1 MESISNIL
9 KNIFNPIEPLEEI
22 YIKINDKVPVVYDKL
37 GEKFTLDNTLNDVRN
52 QLSDEDEIIRI
63 QDNMNFCSPSGI
75 ILRDSESNKLL
86 KDVLFKDNILK
97 IIKLSNINKNVIL
110 EKCKLKY
117 GINMTDEGPKIA
129 NTIALDFSQ
138 DTNIIMEELSIFT
151 EKTDN
156 KTYENSFE
164 DFLGKNLIA
173 DIKASIE
180 FLHSSIGFG
189 VSHEYSSTDTNNTK
203 FSSTHEIMLLPKY
216 IFEIGNV
223 KPTEEFKTEVEL
235 ALNSD
240 RPIEKFKNIC
250 EKYGEFIAHKVKIG
264 GKVQTISYSNASN
277 LKLDKLKNWS
287 ANGKLGSEIVGG
299 VNFGYSMNQGIN
311 EYSSISSVKTYTR
324 VYGGDKSN
332 FRQNNIDSW
341 RDSLNDYESW
351 CAIEYDDLVHIFDL
365 LDPELRH
372 KVIKKTYNEKILYST
387 KDSVEFTML
396 PHDYSYCHKLKIPS
410 DLMLNLKEYK
420 IFASQGDKISTRVIY
435 TSDSSAI
442 VVLHRISESK
452 RKQSKSFNLQIGWI
466 IVGHPK
472 SFKYECHDWH
482 ITHSCEEYVKN
493 WEKKS
498 ISIYQFDEIRN
509 HSLLATCAQRIPQ
522 QSEIIPI
529 KSKLATGVHFCYESQ
544 QLKACYFIY
553 DLESMKCFKQNN
565 HPELSDLIIHC
576 SIVRQNSSINNLQ
589 LDKKIRLS
597 FHRKPYILYNISEHN
612 IPLWTHDR
620 LTFVNILQNANACPN
635 NCNAGFIILSPNPK
649 YLEFSQN
656 NLKDLKD
663 LEISYFCLAPLI
675 KSYIQN

>member
-1 MESISNIL
+1 MQEPKFYIKQFKFRSSYPKINTNKTFLFCHGINFQISNFI
-9 KNIFNPIEPLEEI
+9 KNIFNPIEPLDEISIKEI
-22 YIKINDKVPVVYDKL
+22 YIKINGKDPVVYDKL
-37 GEKFTLDNTLNDVRN
+37 GEKFTLDNTLNEVRN

-97 IIKLSNINKNVIL
+97 IIKLSNVNKNVIL

-138 DTNIIMEELSIFT
+138 ETNIIMEELSIFT

-164 DFLGKNLIA
+164 DFLCKNLIA
-173 DIKASIE
+173 DVKASIE

-189 VSHEYSSTDTNNTK
+189 VSHESSSTNANNTK

-216 IFEIGNV
+216 TFEICNV

-240 RPIEKFKNIC
+240 RPKEKFKNIC

-264 GKVQTISYSNASN
+264 GKIQTISYSNASN

-287 ANGKLGSEIVGG
+287 ANGKL
-299 VNFGYSMNQGIN
+299 
-311 EYSSISSVKTYTR
+311 
-324 VYGGDKSN
+324 
-332 FRQNNIDSW
+332 
-341 RDSLNDYESW
+341 
-351 CAIEYDDLVHIFDL
+351 
-365 LDPELRH
+365 DPELRQ
-372 KVIKKTYNEKILYST
+372 KVIKKTYNEKILYSA
-387 KDSVEFTML
+387 KDSIEFTMF
-396 PHDYSYCHKLKIPS
+396 PHDYSYCHKLKIPA

-420 IFASQGDKISTRVIY
+420 IFASVMSTKKQGDKTKKQDGKTKKQGDKISTRVIY

-442 VVLHRISESK
+442 LVLHRISESK

-472 SFKYECHDWH
+472 SFKYECHDCH
-482 ITHSCEEYVKN
+482 ITHSCEEYAKN

-498 ISIYQFDEIRN
+498 ICIYQFDEIRN
-509 HSLLATCAQRIPQ
+509 HSLLATCAQRVPQ
-522 QSEIIPI
+522 QSEMIPM
-529 KSKLATGVHFCYESQ
+529 KSK
-544 QLKACYFIY
+544 
-553 DLESMKCFKQNN
+553 
-565 HPELSDLIIHC
+565 
-576 SIVRQNSSINNLQ
+576 
-589 LDKKIRLS
+589 
-597 FHRKPYILYNISEHN
+597 KPYILYNISEQN
-612 IPLWTHDR
+612 IPLWAHDR

-656 NLKDLKD
+656 NLKDL
-663 LEISYFCLAPLI
+663 EISYFCLAPLI

>member
-1 MESISNIL
+1 MESISNFI
-9 KNIFNPIEPLEEI
+9 KNIFNPNEPLEEISIKEI
-22 YIKINDKVPVVYDKL
+22 YIKINNKDPVVYDKL
-37 GEKFTLDNTLNDVRN
+37 GEKFTLDNTLNEVRN

-97 IIKLSNINKNVIL
+97 IIKLSNVNKNIIL

-129 NTIALDFSQ
+129 KTIALDFSQ
-138 DTNIIMEELSIFT
+138 DTNISMEELSIFT

-156 KTYENSFE
+156 KIYENSFE

-173 DIKASIE
+173 DVKASIE

-189 VSHEYSSTDTNNTK
+189 VSHECLSTNTNNTR

-216 IFEIGNV
+216 TFEIGNV
-223 KPTEEFKTEVEL
+223 KPTEEFKTDVEL

-240 RPIEKFKNIC
+240 MPKEKFKNIC
-250 EKYGEFIAHKVKIG
+250 EKYGEFIALKVKIG
-264 GKVQTISYSNASN
+264 GKVQTISYCNASN

-299 VNFGYSMNQGIN
+299 INFGYHMSQGIN
-311 EYSSISSVKTYTR
+311 RYSSISSIKTYTR
-324 VYGGDKSN
+324 VYGGDKSK

-341 RDSLNDYESW
+341 RDSLNNYESW
-351 CAIEYDDLVHIFDL
+351 CAIEYDDLIPIFDL
-365 LDPELRH
+365 LDPELRQ

-387 KDSVEFTML
+387 KDSIEFTML

-420 IFASQGDKISTRVIY
+420 IFASVMSTKKQGDKTKKQDGKTKKQGDKISTRVIY

-466 IVGHPK
+466 IIGHPK
-472 SFKYECHDWH
+472 SFKYECHDCH

-522 QSEIIPI
+522 QSEVIPM
-529 KSKLATGVHFCYESQ
+529 KSKLATDVHFCYESQ

-553 DLESMKCFKQNN
+553 DLESMTCFKQNN

-576 SIVRQNSSINNLQ
+576 SIVHQNNSKSYLK
-589 LDKKIRLS
+589 LDKKVGLS
-597 FHRKPYILYNISEHN
+597 FHRKPYILYKISE
-612 IPLWTHDR
+612 
-620 LTFVNILQNANACPN
+620 
-635 NCNAGFIILSPNPK
+635 
-649 YLEFSQN
+649 
-656 NLKDLKD
+656 
-663 LEISYFCLAPLI
+663 
-675 KSYIQN
+675 

>member
-1 MESISNIL
+1 ISI
-9 KNIFNPIEPLEEI
+9 KEI
-22 YIKINDKVPVVYDKL
+22 YIKIDDKDPVVYDKL
-37 GEKFTLDNTLNDVRN
+37 GEKFTLNNTLNDVRN

-63 QDNMNFCSPSGI
+63 QDNMDFY
-75 ILRDSESNKLL
+75 
-86 KDVLFKDNILK
+86 VLFEDNTLIIRKSSKVNEK
-97 IIKLSNINKNVIL
+97 IIL

-173 DIKASIE
+173 DMTASTE

-189 VSHEYSSTDTNNTK
+189 VSHEYSSTNTNSTK
-203 FSSTHEIMLLPKY
+203 FSSTHEIMLLPKC

-240 RPIEKFKNIC
+240 RPKEEFKNIC

-299 VNFGYSMNQGIN
+299 VNFGYSMNQEIN

-365 LDPELRH
+365 LDPELRQ
-372 KVIKKTYNEKILYST
+372 KVIKMTHNEKILYST

-420 IFASQGDKISTRVIY
+420 IFASVMSTKKQSDKTKKQDGKTKKQGDKISTRVIY

-472 SFKYECHDWH
+472 SFKFECHDWH

-522 QSEIIPI
+522 QSEIIPM

-565 HPELSDLIIHC
+565 HTELSDLIIHC
-576 SIVRQNSSINNLQ
+576 SIVSQNSPISYLNNLQ
-589 LDKKIRLS
+589 LNKKRRLGM
-597 FHRKPYILYNISEHN
+597 HKKPYILYNIPEQN
-612 IPLWTHDR
+612 TPLWTHDR

-656 NLKDLKD
+656 NLKDL
-663 LEISYFCLAPLI
+663 EISYFCLAPLI
-675 KSYIQN
+675 KSYTQN